1 MDANAITVHISGESQ
16 GLVAAL
22 NDGSVALSSFSQ
34 KTDVVLKQVSGST
47 DKLLKKIEQNTG
59 GTLLFLQRVTVAM
72 HGIGKV
78 FSTIGGA
85 FSSYIKDAN
94 DANFAMTDEARQKA
108 IELEESVNSL
118 CTVAKSVKDEFL
130 SAITPYLSWII
141 EGISTFV
148 GWIRNA
154 TIACPF
160 LSKVLGV
167 LATAIGVATAAI
179 VAFNIAMQLNP
190 FVAAATAILSVVT
203 ILTTAA
209 IAWYGSTVA
218 TDVNTNALKKNA
230 AAERKA
236 AEEKERAAKAARKKE
251 EAEKKAA
258 EAAKKAQE
266 AQKGIAESE
275 KSLADS
281 GKSSA
286 QKEVEKID
294 EDITTF
300 KSNWHTRKNW
310 LRQQEKK
317 RKLTKE
323 EQTELDSMTPER
335 YYDYINAQKQRQHE
349 IRSGLSYHDYQP
361 ENLESDEVRAAK
373 DNLANLRANGASS
386 EAVAQAEKAVKSAE
400 MRFTQVAL
408 RSSGWEKEN
417 ARAAYEA
424 ARKDYE
430 NSGDKD
436 DFQREALYKAMIDAQ
451 KRSQEADANFSRL
464 AEQNYK
470 MHEVKMPEYTY
481 SSAGGTFNAYAVGAL
496 GSDIPKQ
503 QLETLQK
510 VADKM
515 DDIIDNQKEAGV
527 FA

>member
-1 MDANAITVHISGESQ
+1 MSGTNVISVKITGDESG
-16 GLVAAL
+16 LKAAL
-22 NDGSVALSSFSQ
+22 DSGVQELNKFSNQ
-34 KTDVVLKQVSGST
+34 TDEV
-47 DKLLKKIEQNTG
+47 LKKIETNTG
-59 GTLLFLQRVTVAM
+59 GKLLFLQKVTVAM
-72 HGIGKV
+72 HGIGKAY
-78 FSTIGGA
+78 SMINGA
-85 FSSYIKDAN
+85 FSSFIKDAN
-94 DANFAMTDEARQKA
+94 DENYAMTDEARQSA
-108 IELEESVNSL
+108 RDLEASINSL
-118 CTVAKSVKDEFL
+118 CTVAKSAKDEFL
-130 SAITPYLSWII
+130 STMAPAITLVVQ
-141 EGISTFV
+141 GVATFV

-154 TIACPF
+154 IVECPVLAYTLEFLAVTIGAVAVAIGIAKIATIAWNIALNMNPIF
-160 LSKVLGV
+160 
-167 LATAIGVATAAI
+167 AAI
-179 VAFNIAMQLNP
+179 TAFTATIA
-190 FVAAATAILSVVT
+190 
-203 ILTTAA
+203 ILTTLTAV
-209 IAWYGSTVA
+209 IYGATNA
-218 TDVNTNALKKNA
+218 TDANTNALKKNA

-361 ENLESDEVRAAK
+361 ESLANDEVRSAK
-373 DNLANLRANGASS
+373 DNLATLRANGASS
-386 EAVAQAEKAVKSAE
+386 AEVAQAESALKAAE
-400 MRFTQVAL
+400 MKFSQEAL
-408 RSSGWEKEN
+408 RSSGWEKES